1 MQKDSMKDM
10 RSRNLRNIAFITILV
25 IVALLVLQTWH
36 GTTTTEKEVS
46 YSEFRTLVERGQIR
60 DVTIRDGNAH
70 ASTVSGDALLVRLP
84 DDPATYRDLV
94 NQAPGDYIGAFGT
107 ITFDPGVQVQTIS
120 VTTLVDTA
128 FESSET
134 FVLTLSRPTAASL
147 GNAIGVGTILDGSS
161 IQPAA
166 AVGGAPQSSSS
177 ASLGTAAVAVGTGSS
192 GTTATVTTDSSAKPV
207 VFVSDATPTSEG
219 GTAQFSI
226 TLSQPSSETVTVQ
239 YATQDRTATAQG
251 PTVTFAPPSN
261 SGLLISL
268 AATVLPLLL
277 LVVVFVYIMRRTQS
291 GAGALSFGQSKAKLF
306 SPDASQTTFADVAG
320 IDEVKEEVEE
330 IVEYLRDQ
338 RRFSKLGAEI
348 PKGILLV
355 GAPGTGKTLLAKAIA
370 GEAKV
375 PFFSISG
382 SDFVEMF
389 VGVGAARVRDM
400 FEKAKANSPCIIFID
415 EIDAVGRKR
424 GAGLGGGHDEREQTL
439 NQLLAE
445 MDGFQPNKGIIIL
458 AATNRPDVLDAALL
472 RPGRFDRS
480 VQLPFPALRDR
491 VAILKVHLKPRKV
504 SADVDPEIL
513 ARKTP
518 GFVGADLRN
527 LCNEAALL
535 AARKNKDQI
544 EMADFEEATDRLYL
558 GLRRKS
564 VVPTDKE
571 RRLTAYHE
579 SGHTLLGFILKP
591 YDMVVHKISILP
603 RSHGSM
609 GVTQSLPLE
618 ERFNPTEQEFK
629 NELSAMLGGRAAEEV
644 VFEEF
649 AAGSGSDL
657 RSATQL
663 ATKMVIEWGMNEEL
677 GPISLGN
684 DRVNVFLGE
693 DIIKSNEHSEE
704 ISSLADREI
713 RRLLLM
719 AYDKAKGL
727 LIQHRGALDQL
738 AAEVLAR
745 EEISGDDLTRLLNQ
759 LIPSPA
765 TG

>member
-1 MQKDSMKDM
+1 MQKDSMKEM
-10 RSRNLRNIAFITILV
+10 RSRNLRNIAFITIVV
-25 IVALLVLQTWH
+25 IVALLVLQTWR
-36 GTTTTEKEVS
+36 GSGPSEEETN
-46 YSEFRTLVERGQIR
+46 YSEFRALVDRGLVQEI
-60 DVTIRDGNAH
+60 VIRDGIARVTAVNE
-70 ASTVSGDALLVRLP
+70 SRLLVRLP
-84 DDPATYRDLV
+84 DPAVYADLV

-107 ITFDPGVQVQTIS
+107 LVFEPGTRVQTIAVS
-120 VTTLVDTA
+120 TLSDSEA
-128 FESSET
+128 EGNET
-134 FVLTLSRPTAASL
+134 FVLSLSLPTGATL
-147 GNAIGVGTILDGSS
+147 GNSTGTGTILDGPSTAGSTS
-161 IQPAA
+161 IPSAETPPPAGGSPRPVISVND
-166 AVGGAPQSSSS
+166 AV
-177 ASLGTAAVAVGTGSS
+177 
-192 GTTATVTTDSSAKPV
+192 PV
-207 VFVSDATPTSEG
+207 REG
-219 GTAQFSI
+219 GTAVFAVS
-226 TLSQPSSETVTVQ
+226 LSESATSPVTVQ
-239 YATQDRTATAQG
+239 YMTQGRTATPQG
-251 PTVTFAPPSN
+251 PIVRFAPPSN
-261 SGLLISL
+261 TGILISV
-268 AATVLPLLL
+268 AATLIPLLL
-277 LVVVFVYIMRRTQS
+277 LVAVFIYMMRRTQA

-306 SPDASQTTFADVAG
+306 TPETAQITFADVAG
-320 IDEVKEEVEE
+320 LDEVKEEVEE
-330 IVEYLRDQ
+330 IVEYLKDQ

-355 GAPGTGKTLLAKAIA
+355 GAPGTGKTLMAKAIA

-400 FEKAKANSPCIIFID
+400 FEKAKASSPCIIFID

-445 MDGFQPNKGIIIL
+445 MDGFLPNRGIIIL
-458 AATNRPDVLDAALL
+458 AATNRPDVLDPALL

-491 VAILKVHLKPRKV
+491 IAILKVHLKQRKV
-504 SADVDPEIL
+504 AADVDPETL

-535 AARKNKDQI
+535 AARHDKEQI
-544 EMADFEEATDRLYL
+544 EMEDFEEATDRLYL

-579 SGHTLLGFILKP
+579 SGHTLLGFLLKP

-618 ERFNPTEQEFK
+618 ERFNPTEQEFR
-629 NELSAMLGGRAAEEV
+629 NELATMLGGRAAEEV

-657 RSATQL
+657 KEATRL

-677 GPISLGN
+677 GPISLGS

-704 ISSLADREI
+704 TSSLADREI
-713 RRLLLM
+713 RRLLLT
-719 AYDKAKGL
+719 AYDKAKSL
-727 LIQHRGALDQL
+727 LAQHRGALDQL
-738 AAEVLAR
+738 AAEVLQR
-745 EEISGDDLTRLLNQ
+745 EEISGDELTRLLNQ
-759 LIPSPA
+759 LLPA
-765 TG
+765 PASG

>member
-1 MQKDSMKDM
+1 MQKDSTKDL

-25 IVALLVLQTWH
+25 IVALLVLQSWYGNKAPTDEISF
-36 GTTTTEKEVS
+36 TSFE
-46 YSEFRTLVERGQIR
+46 TLVKQGKI
-60 DVTIRDGNAH
+60 
-70 ASTVSGDALLVRLP
+70 
-84 DDPATYRDLV
+84 
-94 NQAPGDYIGAFGT
+94 
-107 ITFDPGVQVQTIS
+107 VQVNIREDIAS
-120 VTTLVDTA
+120 ARTA
-128 FESSET
+128 
-134 FVLTLSRPTAASL
+134 
-147 GNAIGVGTILDGSS
+147 
-161 IQPAA
+161 
-166 AVGGAPQSSSS
+166 
-177 ASLGTAAVAVGTGSS
+177 
-192 GTTATVTTDSSAKPV
+192 
-207 VFVSDATPTSEG
+207 EG
-219 GTAQFSI
+219 
-226 TLSQPSSETVTVQ
+226 ETVTVRLPPDPST
-239 YATQDRTATAQG
+239 YKDLFTPVAADAADPASRR
-251 PTVTFAPPSN
+251 PDVKYDPPSS
-261 SGLLISL
+261 SGLLLTVFVSL
-268 AATVLPLLL
+268 LPILLL
-277 LVVVFVYIMRRTQS
+277 IGVWVYIMRRTQA
-291 GAGALSFGQSKAKLF
+291 GAGGALSFGQSKAKLVA
-306 SPDASQTTFADVAG
+306 PDASKTTFADVAG
-320 IDEVKEEVEE
+320 LDEVKEEVEE
-330 IVEYLRDQ
+330 IVEYLGDQ

-400 FEKAKANSPCIIFID
+400 FEKAKASSPCIIFID

-445 MDGFQPNKGIIIL
+445 MDGFQPNRGIIIL
-458 AATNRPDVLDAALL
+458 AATNRPDVLDPALL

-480 VQLPFPALRDR
+480 VQLPYPALRDR
-491 VAILKVHLKPRKV
+491 VAILKVHLKTRKV
-504 SADVDPEIL
+504 SGDVDAEIL

-535 AARKNKDQI
+535 AARKNKEQV
-544 EMADFEEATDRLYL
+544 EMSDFEEATDRLYL

-571 RRLTAYHE
+571 RRVIAYHE
-579 SGHTLLGFILKP
+579 SGHTLLHFLLTH
-591 YDMVVHKISILP
+591 DMVVHKISILP
-603 RSHGSM
+603 RSHGSL

-618 ERFNPTEQEFK
+618 ERFLPTEQEFK
-629 NELSAMLGGRAAEEV
+629 NELAAILGGRAAEEV

-663 ATKMVIEWGMNEEL
+663 ATKMVIELGMNEEL
-677 GPISLGN
+677 GPISLGS

-693 DIIKSNEHSEE
+693 DIVKSNQHSDET
-704 ISSLADREI
+704 SSLADREI
-713 RRLLLM
+713 RRLLLA

-727 LIQHRGALDQL
+727 LVHHRGALDRL
-738 AAEVLAR
+738 AEEVLAR
-745 EEISGDDLTRLLNQ
+745 EEISGDDLTQLLTQ
-759 LIPSPA
+759 LLPSPA
-765 TG
+765 DG

>member
-1 MQKDSMKDM
+1 MQKNSMKDV
-10 RSRNLRNIAFITILV
+10 RGRNLRNLAFITIVV
-25 IVALLVLQTWH
+25 IVGLLVLQTWR
-36 GTTTTEKEVS
+36 GNPATEREET
-46 YSEFRTLVERGQIR
+46 YTEFRALVKSGQIQA
-60 DVTIRDGNAH
+60 VVIRDGSAH
-70 ASTVSGDALLVRLP
+70 AVMVGGDKLVVRLP
-84 DDPATYRDLV
+84 DDPATYEDLV
-94 NQAPGDYIGAFGT
+94 NQAPGDYVPAFGT
-107 ITFDPGVQVQTIS
+107 LTFDPGIQVQTIS
-120 VTTLVDTA
+120 VATLADSEYEPD
-128 FESSET
+128 ES
-134 FVLTLSRPTAASL
+134 FVLTLSSPTAAIL
-147 GNAIGVGTILDGSS
+147 GNAVGAVTILDS
-161 IQPAA
+161 
-166 AVGGAPQSSSS
+166 AVPPTNSGTQGTHASAP
-177 ASLGTAAVAVGTGSS
+177 SS
-192 GTTATVTTDSSAKPV
+192 GGTRPR
-207 VFVSDATPTSEG
+207 VSVSEVSQVIEG
-219 GTAQFSI
+219 GTAQIAVS
-226 TLSQPSSETVTVQ
+226 LSEPSSQVITVQ
-239 YATQDRTATAQG
+239 YATEDRTAAAQG
-251 PTVTFAPPSN
+251 PTIQFAPPSS
-261 SGLLISL
+261 SGFLISV
-268 AATVLPLLL
+268 AIYVIPVLL
-277 LVVVFVYIMRRTQS
+277 LVVFFVYMTRRMQS
-291 GAGALSFGQSKAKLF
+291 GAGALAFGQSKAKLF
-306 SPDASQTTFADVAG
+306 TPDASQTTFADVAG

-330 IVEYLRDQ
+330 IVEYLKDQ

-445 MDGFQPNKGIIIL
+445 MDGFQPNRGIIIL
-458 AATNRPDVLDAALL
+458 AATNRPDVLDPALL

-491 VAILKVHLKPRKV
+491 IAILKVHLKQRKV
-504 SADVDPEIL
+504 GADVNPEIL

-535 AARKNKDQI
+535 AARKNKEEI
-544 EMADFEEATDRLYL
+544 GMSDFEEATDRLYL

-629 NELSAMLGGRAAEEV
+629 NELAAMLGGRAAEDV
-644 VFEEF
+644 VFAEF

-677 GPISLGN
+677 GPISLGS
-684 DRVNVFLGE
+684 DRINVFLGE
-693 DIIKSNEHSEE
+693 DIVKSNEHSEE

-727 LIQHRGALDQL
+727 LVQHRDALDKL

-759 LIPSPA
+759 LLPSPA
-765 TG
+765 SG